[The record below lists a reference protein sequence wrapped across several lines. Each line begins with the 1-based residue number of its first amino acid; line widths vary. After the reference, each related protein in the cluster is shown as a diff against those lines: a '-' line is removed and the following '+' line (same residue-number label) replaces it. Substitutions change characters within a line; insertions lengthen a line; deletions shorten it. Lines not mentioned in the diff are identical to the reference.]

1 MENPINEK
9 EWTEF
14 EGDLHFNLDFNSQV
28 VYQSME
34 IHEDYSD
41 DGGSA
46 DQVSVRVIDVAVKIS
61 VGEEKMIVPVRT
73 SFKKE
78 LREMLEE
85 YLTNQV
91 RGDY

>member
-14 EGDLHFNLDFNSQV
+14 EDDLHFDLDFNSRV

-41 DGGSA
+41 YGGSA